1 MLAPKRMRTFIKYAQ
16 DRWLTSETGASNECL
31 HYYFPQVLF
40 DPLLALVRS
49 VRRHVKVVLNSTGI
63 PTFYLDSSR
72 DSPLRVTSTVGTKLI
87 QPCGNSSVNSACP
100 FCGRLPDRTHTNEYI
115 MWPSLEES
123 LDTGEHGTMEF
134 LYTGTLEAKRH
145 KQLKSDQNSIGLV
158 NTEENSHG
166 EYRSGESLLAPT
178 DGNIGILDAYV
189 RVYRDE
195 RKYASKLFLDVDAC
209 ADEGLDS
216 KEKGKL
222 TPEWLLKE

>member
-1 MLAPKRMRTFIKYAQ
+1 
-16 DRWLTSETGASNECL
+16 
-31 HYYFPQVLF
+31 LF

-72 DSPLRVTSTVGTKLI
+72 DSPLRFTSTVGTKLI
-87 QPCGNSSVNSACP
+87 QPCGNFSANSAYP
-100 FCGRLPDRTHTNEYI
+100 FCGQLPDHTHTNEYI
-115 MWPSLEES
+115 MFH
-123 LDTGEHGTMEF
+123 TT
-134 LYTGTLEAKRH
+134 AKRH

-189 RVYRDE
+189 
-195 RKYASKLFLDVDAC
+195 
-209 ADEGLDS
+209 
-216 KEKGKL
+216 
-222 TPEWLLKE
+222 